1 MQQHV
6 ADAAAI
12 KNDHVDVCCE
22 EVLGVGVGVFSAI
35 KLLDGKH
42 FCILYTWLICSGIIS
57 V

>member
-6 ADAAAI
+6 AGAAAI

-42 FCILYTWLICSGIIS
+42 FCILYT
-57 V
+57 